1 MMPEELLHRLGLEQ
15 NSPKHIWAPCQ
26 WTTSRVIRN

>member
-15 NSPKHIWAPCQ
+15 NSPKHIWAHV
-26 WTTSRVIRN
+26 SGRLVG